1 MALRLVTP
9 STQARI
15 ETPAARL
22 AAARASMT
30 HSAIT
35 ARSLLSSKDFA
46 GWRRHFAQTA
56 AIGDEHERYIMRVTL
71 AQDVLAVAGL
81 TPHELAQ
88 AYLAAAAELVAVLED
103 EPREPTFL
111 NGAGVL
117 CYELGATKAAE
128 ALFKA
133 TLRLDPAHPDTK
145 ANLRAA
151 KRRRK
156 RGGGP
161 AAMLPPSVLRELR
174 TLGPRAE
181 KVAARA
187 RPQSGMTLSLCMIV
201 KDEEEMLPRCLNAV
215 AAYVDELIVVD
226 TGSTDRTVEIAESFG
241 AKILLHEWTGDFA
254 AARNAGWDAATCD
267 WKLFL
272 DADEVLA
279 DGEGPRLR
287 ELLGHSW
294 REAISL
300 VETNFTGDTDSG
312 LSVDHNAM
320 RLFRNRPEYRF
331 KDRIH
336 EQIAYAL
343 PGIPERFETSTVRI
357 EHYGYLGVV
366 REQKDKSTRNLELLR
381 GQLADGHETPFVH
394 FNLGS
399 EYLALDDHD
408 QALTHFTKAWD
419 ALATDPD
426 RLGYPYFP
434 SLANRY
440 VRSLRHCGRH
450 EQALA
455 AGDEALAL
463 LPGFSDIAFEQAS
476 SCLEQRQYEQAEQ
489 RFHAVLE
496 LGDAPT
502 RYSGSRGTGSFLTR
516 RQLGVLYAAQERW
529 QQAAEQFRTAL
540 HEHPGF
546 LAAAQPL
553 VEVELASGAE
563 PKAILA
569 GLQTLVGELSPSALF
584 LVAVP
589 FYERGHVEVAERL
602 LRRSLAARP
611 TADRARLALAETL
624 LSRSR
629 FAAALDEVLT
639 IDTTTPIGLLASRSG
654 LFATLAGPQA
664 AMRFS
669 EARAY
674 AVEAGLPAP
683 ELALV
688 DAWQR
693 SDRPPPAS
701 IPAEAAVLA
710 TVMLQALARIEAFDQ
725 FERLAIALDGLDLP
739 WRERRELLAEVFLV
753 RGFLES
759 AADTWIAVI
768 EQQGPDRRALIGLAT
783 VAERREL
790 LGDAALLRE
799 EAEKLAA

>member
-9 STQARI
+9 TAPKTT
-15 ETPAARL
+15 ETPATRL
-22 AAARASMT
+22 VAARAAMAQ
-30 HSAIT
+30 SAVDARGLLT
-35 ARSLLSSKDFA
+35 AKDFA
-46 GWRRHFAQTA
+46 AWRRHFAGTA
-56 AIGDEHERYIMRVTL
+56 AISDEHERYVLRVTL
-71 AQDVLAVAGL
+71 LQDALGVTGL
-81 TPHELAQ
+81 QPHELAQ
-88 AYLAAAAELVAVLED
+88 AFAAAAAELIAVLEA

-111 NGAGVL
+111 NGAGIL
-117 CYELGATKAAE
+117 CYELGAIKAAE

-133 TLRLDPAHPDTK
+133 TLRLDPAHPQTK
-145 ANLRAA
+145 GNLRAA

-161 AAMLPPSVLRELR
+161 AGMLPPTVLRELR

-187 RPQSGMTLSLCMIV
+187 RPATGQTVSLCMIV
-201 KDEEEMLPRCLNAV
+201 KDEEEMLPRCLGAV
-215 AAYVDELIVVD
+215 AEYVDELIVVD
-226 TGSTDRTVEIAESFG
+226 TGSTDRTVEIARSFG
-241 AKILLHEWTGDFA
+241 AEVIRHEWTGDFA
-254 AARNAGWDAATCD
+254 AARNVGWDAARCD

-279 DGEGPRLR
+279 EGEGPRLR
-287 ELLGHSW
+287 ELLGHTW

-331 KDRIH
+331 RDRIH

-343 PGIPERFETSTVRI
+343 PGIPERFETSSVRI

-381 GQLADGHETPFVH
+381 SQLDDGHDTPFVH

-399 EYLALDDHD
+399 EHLALDDHE
-408 QALTHFTKAWD
+408 QALEHFARAWEMLEQD
-419 ALATDPD
+419 RD
-426 RLGYPYFP
+426 RLDYPYFP

-440 VRSLRHCGRH
+440 VRALRHCGHH
-450 EQALA
+450 ERTLA
-455 AGDEALAL
+455 AGDEALRL

-476 SCLEQRQYEQAEQ
+476 SCLERGEHEEAER
-489 RFHAVLE
+489 RFRAVLE
-496 LGDAPT
+496 MGDAPT
-502 RYSGSRGTGSFLTR
+502 RYAGSRGTGSFLTR
-516 RQLGVLYAAQERW
+516 RQLGVLYTGQGRYADAAGEFR
-529 QQAAEQFRTAL
+529 AALR
-540 HEHPGF
+540 EHPGF

-553 VEVELASGAE
+553 AEVELMAGTE
-563 PKAILA
+563 PEAILS
-569 GLQTLVGELSPSALF
+569 GLRSLVGDLSPSALF

-589 FYERGHVEVAERL
+589 FYERGHVEVAEGL
-602 LRRSLAARP
+602 LRENLAARP

-624 LSRSR
+624 LSRR
-629 FAAALDEVLT
+629 AFAEALDEVLR
-639 IDTTTPIGLLASRSG
+639 IDPATPVGLLASRSG
-654 LFATLAGPQA
+654 LFATLAGPDA
-664 AMRFS
+664 AGRFGD
-669 EARAY
+669 ARAY
-674 AVEAGLPAP
+674 AVQAGLPTA

-693 SDRPPPAS
+693 GGTPAPGGV
-701 IPAEAAVLA
+701 PAEAAVLA
-710 TVMLQALARIEAFDQ
+710 TVMLQALARIEAFDE
-725 FERLAIALDGLDLP
+725 FERLAITLDGLDLP
-739 WRERRELLAEVFLV
+739 WRERRELLAGVFLA

-768 EQQGPDRRALIGLAT
+768 EREGPDRRALLGLAE

-790 LGDAALLRE
+790 PADAALMRE
-799 EAEKLAA
+799 EADKLAA